1 MGKPSQMERIS
12 RKEYE
17 LVREAQTESPDN
29 EIRVKAYRRR
39 FPYVAYI
46 VKLLNEGKFESV
58 NMIASGQAIQKLLDT
73 VKLLRNRVS
82 GVHCSLTVEVSK
94 RVLRFEPREDFKE
107 TKEPIEKTRMRMS
120 MKAVISSKA
129 LEEITSSSGYLPPMD
144 DSELLKPEEFQNIVK
159 EYNEKEK
166 NQEEKEKVN
175 PEEEEEEAEAE
186 EEEEEVEEEVEEEEE
201 IEIDKME
208 EVDLEEE
215 IEEMKTTIEMT
226 QEMNMKEEEEE
237 TEEEKEIEEMTSS
250 IMDTREEVVKAEEE
264 EEEDEDDEGVTM
276 TKRDK

>member
-166 NQEEKEKVN
+166 KPRGEGEGESRRGRGRGRGRGRRRGGRGGGRCRRR
-175 PEEEEEEAEAE
+175 
-186 EEEEEVEEEVEEEEE
+186 
-201 IEIDKME
+201 D
-208 EVDLEEE
+208 
-215 IEEMKTTIEMT
+215 
-226 QEMNMKEEEEE
+226 
-237 TEEEKEIEEMTSS
+237 
-250 IMDTREEVVKAEEE
+250 RR
-264 EEEDEDDEGVTM
+264 DEDYDRDDSRDEYERRRRRDRRRERDRRDDEFDHGY
-276 TKRDK
+276 KRRGGEGRRGRGRGRGRRRSDYDEER

>member
-82 GVHCSLTVEVSK
+82 GVHCSLAVEVSK

-166 NQEEKEKVN
+166 KPRGEGEGESRRGRGRGRGRGRRRGGRGRGRGRGRDRDRQNGGGR
-175 PEEEEEEAEAE
+175 
-186 EEEEEVEEEVEEEEE
+186 
-201 IEIDKME
+201 
-208 EVDLEEE
+208 
-215 IEEMKTTIEMT
+215 
-226 QEMNMKEEEEE
+226 
-237 TEEEKEIEEMTSS
+237 S
-250 IMDTREEVVKAEEE
+250 RRRYRR
-264 EEEDEDDEGVTM
+264 DEDYDRDDSRDEYERRRRRDRRRERDRRDDEFDHGY
-276 TKRDK
+276 KRRGGEGRRGRGRGRGRRRSDYDEER

>member
-82 GVHCSLTVEVSK
+82 GVHCSLAVEVSK

-129 LEEITSSSGYLPPMD
+129 LEEVTSSSGYLPPMD

-166 NQEEKEKVN
+166 KPRGEGEGESRRGRGRGRGRGSRRR
-175 PEEEEEEAEAE
+175 
-186 EEEEEVEEEVEEEEE
+186 
-201 IEIDKME
+201 D
-208 EVDLEEE
+208 
-215 IEEMKTTIEMT
+215 
-226 QEMNMKEEEEE
+226 
-237 TEEEKEIEEMTSS
+237 
-250 IMDTREEVVKAEEE
+250 RR
-264 EEEDEDDEGVTM
+264 DEDYDRDDSRDEYERRRRRDRRRERDRRDDEFDHGY
-276 TKRDK
+276 KRRGGEGRRGRGRGRGRRRSDYDEER

>member
-166 NQEEKEKVN
+166 KPRGEGEGESRRGRGRGRDRDRQNGGGRSRRR
-175 PEEEEEEAEAE
+175 
-186 EEEEEVEEEVEEEEE
+186 
-201 IEIDKME
+201 D
-208 EVDLEEE
+208 
-215 IEEMKTTIEMT
+215 
-226 QEMNMKEEEEE
+226 
-237 TEEEKEIEEMTSS
+237 
-250 IMDTREEVVKAEEE
+250 RR
-264 EEEDEDDEGVTM
+264 DEDYDRDDSRDEYERRRRRDRRRERDRRDDEFDHGY
-276 TKRDK
+276 KRRGGEGRRGRGRGRGRRRSDYDEER